1 MEEVPDMGNKA
12 LFLVEYRLDDEVLT
26 PQAFMRN
33 KLFNVLVT
41 LHSRTRV

>member
-1 MEEVPDMGNKA
+1 MEEVPDMGNKT
-12 LFLVEYRLDDEVLT
+12 LFLVEYSLDDEVLT
-26 PQAFMRN
+26 PQASMRN